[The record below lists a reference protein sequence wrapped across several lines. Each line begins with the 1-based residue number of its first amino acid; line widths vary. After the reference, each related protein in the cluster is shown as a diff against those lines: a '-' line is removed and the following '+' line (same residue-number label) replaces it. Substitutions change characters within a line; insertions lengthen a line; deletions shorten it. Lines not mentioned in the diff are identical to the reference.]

1 MKRVLSLI
9 LALAFACLALCGCVF
24 GDDMSYISRQL
35 NADLTDAKL
44 VRYEDSHGG
53 FLGDGETVAI
63 LDMSRASEKFL
74 DRVEGWNPLPLSENL
89 QLLLYGGRRDI
100 KSYDGFAFLK
110 EKGIPEVVNGFW
122 YFRNRQ
128 EDIDWRNDDIF
139 DAYSFNFTVAIYNKD
154 TATLY
159 FYEIDT

>member
-1 MKRVLSLI
+1 MKRAFALI
-9 LALAFACLALCGCVF
+9 LALAFALFTVPGCVF
-24 GDDMSYISRQL
+24 GDDISYISRRL
-35 NADLTDAKL
+35 NADLTGGKL
-44 VRYEDSHGG
+44 IRYDDSHGG
-53 FLGDGETVAI
+53 CPADGEIIAV

-159 FYEIDT
+159 YYEIDT